1 MKKFVRIISMLAP
14 LALLI
19 SCERITFNNYLNVE
33 KEITIKGKQNTSM
46 HFEPGK
52 IFLDLTIN
60 QNRKVEIKVFDKQ
73 KQAVVFKLP
82 RENFIPMDHGDFF
95 IKAEEMKQ
103 EFDLEGNVMTS
114 FFDTPSV
121 TTVEVCQRAIE
132 TQVCRST
139 SQGTECSI
147 VTVYKPGKRE
157 VVTHYEERETTL
169 DLTFKTPGAS
179 EIMATFKGTHVS
191 HERQLVD
198 IIGECTE
205 LR

>member
-33 KEITIKGKQNTSM
+33 KELTIKGKQNTSM
-46 HFEPGK
+46 HFDPGK
-52 IFLDLTIN
+52 IFLDLSID
-60 QNRKVEIKVFDKQ
+60 QSRKVEIKVFDKQ

-82 RENFIPMDHGDFF
+82 RENFIPLDHGDFF

-121 TTVEVCQRAIE
+121 TTVEACQRAVE
-132 TQVCRST
+132 TQVCHST

-147 VTVYKPGKRE
+147 VTTYKPGKRE

-169 DLTFKTPGAS
+169 DLSFKTPGTS
-179 EIMATFKGTHVS
+179 EVMATFKGTHVA